1 MSSNPYSYSET
12 KHVVTTSMGMG
23 TATSDGPLGFIGL
36 AFLAS
41 LLLTALPAP
50 AQTAR
55 EYQIKAVFLFNCAQF
70 TEWPPS
76 AFPTSE
82 TSLIIGILGTDP
94 FGKSLED
101 TVRDERVRGRR
112 IEIRHYQAVEQI
124 KICHILYISQS
135 EATRLEK
142 ILAVLKGKPV
152 LTVSDIENAA
162 NRGTMI
168 RFVTEHNRIRLRI
181 NPNAVKAAGLNLSSK
196 VLRAAEL
203 VGPEDK

>member
-1 MSSNPYSYSET
+1 M
-12 KHVVTTSMGMG
+12 
-23 TATSDGPLGFIGL
+23 
-36 AFLAS
+36 AFLRGSSRANFCHLLPPS
-41 LLLTALPAP
+41 GTICHLCAFWPLLAALLLTTLPAP
-50 AQTAR
+50 AQISR
-55 EYQIKAVFLFNCAQF
+55 EYQIKAVFLFNFAQF
-70 TEWPPS
+70 TEWPAS
-76 AFPTSE
+76 AFPAQD

-112 IEIRHYQAVEQI
+112 IEIRHYRAVEEI

-135 EATRLEK
+135 EATRLEN